1 MLTNSLTGTI
11 DQCYIFW
18 TTVRNMVQRKRSVR
32 RKVQGIIDGDT
43 FKVRN
48 NVNGS
53 QYIRV
58 AGLHAPEKGQRGY
71 ASAKQNLSRLK
82 GKTVTLRPK
91 AKSYGR
97 TVADVIYK
105 RKKLSD

>member
-1 MLTNSLTGTI
+1 
-11 DQCYIFW
+11 
-18 TTVRNMVQRKRSVR
+18 MVQRKKSVR
-32 RKVQGIIDGDT
+32 RKVQSIVDGDT

-48 NVNGS
+48 RVSGS

-58 AGLHAPEKGQRGY
+58 AGLNAPEKGERGY
-71 ASAKQNLSRLK
+71 ASAKKDLSRIK

-97 TVADVIYK
+97 TVAEVIYK
-105 RKKLSD
+105 RRRIKD

>member
-1 MLTNSLTGTI
+1 
-11 DQCYIFW
+11 
-18 TTVRNMVQRKRSVR
+18 MVQKKKSIR
-32 RKVQGIIDGDT
+32 RKVQSVVDGDT
-43 FKVRN
+43 FKVSHR
-48 NVNGS
+48 VSGS

-58 AGLHAPEKGQRGY
+58 AGVNAPEKGQRGY
-71 ASAKQNLSRLK
+71 ASAKKDLSKLK

-105 RKKLSD
+105 RKKLKD

>member
-1 MLTNSLTGTI
+1 
-11 DQCYIFW
+11 
-18 TTVRNMVQRKRSVR
+18 MVQRKKSVR
-32 RKVQGIIDGDT
+32 RKVQSIVDGDT

-48 NVNGS
+48 RVAGS

-58 AGLHAPEKGQRGY
+58 SNLNAPEKGQRGY
-71 ASAKQNLSRLK
+71 AAAKQNLSKLK

-105 RKKLSD
+105 RKRIKD

>member
-1 MLTNSLTGTI
+1 MA
-11 DQCYIFW
+11 Y
-18 TTVRNMVQRKRSVR
+18 RKYAVR
-32 RKVQGIIDGDT
+32 RKVQGVIDGDT

-48 NVNGS
+48 RVDGS

-58 AGLHAPEKGQRGY
+58 AGLNAPEKGQRGY
-71 ASAKQNLSRLK
+71 ASAKQNLSKLK

-91 AKSYGR
+91 TKSYGR